1 MNQVIELKANE
12 PLQTVQTITPMDM
25 IDRAISSGSSVE
37 MLEKLLAL
45 QERYEA
51 NQARKAFDNAISLA
65 KAEIA
70 PVVKNKKG
78 HNSTKYADFSAISS
92 AIDPIITAHGLSY
105 RFRSAQSDRI
115 TVTCIL
121 SHRDGHCEET
131 TLSGPPDATGNK
143 NAIQAIG
150 STLTYLQRYTL
161 IQSLGIAVTDDDDG
175 NKAKSVDDPKSSS
188 ELKKSGAWESA
199 ISDLERELLDV
210 RSIVKFEQIEAAY
223 LARAKSEKWPPAWER
238 VMKDQLEGE
247 RNRLNA
253 EALAQSLMAELNAI
267 ETLDGL
273 KSFWT
278 DSLTTIKTLGKP
290 KVAEFEAAKNAQ
302 KIKLTDTVAAIKEQ
316 FGGKVVNESVEVE

>member
-1 MNQVIELKANE
+1 MNQVLDLKANE

-105 RFRSAQSDRI
+105 RFRSSQSDRI

-175 NKAKSVDDPKSSS
+175 QKAKSAEDPKSSAQ
-188 ELKKSGAWESA
+188 LKREGAWEDVTKQIA
-199 ISDLERELLDV
+199 NEMLDV
-210 RSIVKFEQIEAAY
+210 HSLVGLEKVRKAY
-223 LARAKSEKWPPAWER
+223 REK
-238 VMKDQLEGE
+238 VVKDQWPKAWQYQLKDVFDGYEDLIRE
-247 RNRLNA
+247 
-253 EALAQSLMAELNAI
+253 QSGA
-267 ETLDGL
+267 DVV
-273 KSFWT
+273 
-278 DSLTTIKTLGKP
+278 DDIK
-290 KVAEFEAAKNAQ
+290 
-302 KIKLTDTVAAIKEQ
+302 DQ
-316 FGGKVVNESVEVE
+316 FGGASVVNESVEVE